1 MSYDLDKAFWVC
13 HPLAVAKAFGTD
25 MPFTFSHENL
35 GCYGLKHLAVS
46 DRGTRPAQL
55 GVVGTALSDGLDIKI
70 MTQHCLL
77 DFERRVNHA
86 CRLTHIWNVS
96 SEPPTASCLFCIV
109 SIAPM
114 YGIFRTHHP

>member
-46 DRGTRPAQL
+46 DRG
-55 GVVGTALSDGLDIKI
+55 
-70 MTQHCLL
+70 
-77 DFERRVNHA
+77 
-86 CRLTHIWNVS
+86 
-96 SEPPTASCLFCIV
+96 
-109 SIAPM
+109 
-114 YGIFRTHHP
+114 